1 MDSFRAE
8 WVYNIIQSRVGLWI
22 HLSRDKFMVSFRAEV
37 VLKVSFKAAAE
48 VDLHQ
53 TRVLTLIKLFYGMM
67 YNNSINV
74 ELTSTFYVCSRCMMN
89 CATWWEAGGMSRR
102 TPAPDTTTLYTSKWG
117 TTRRESWWI
126 CIQVQMYQP
135 GGLLCKLTQ
144 TYATL
149 RIQSKDLIMI

>member
-67 YNNSINV
+67 VNHLLLLLLLI
-74 ELTSTFYVCSRCMMN
+74 LAYVL
-89 CATWWEAGGMSRR
+89 G
-102 TPAPDTTTLYTSKWG
+102 
-117 TTRRESWWI
+117 
-126 CIQVQMYQP
+126 V
-135 GGLLCKLTQ
+135 
-144 TYATL
+144 
-149 RIQSKDLIMI
+149 